1 MTMMGTQI
9 DEELYENPWIFK
21 GSPFLSKDIDD
32 MYGFVYCITNVVT
45 GRKYIGRKYFWSF
58 RKPRGKSRRVKSES
72 DWKKYYGSSDE
83 LNQERKEL
91 GNLSFRRTIL
101 SVWNTKGL
109 VNYEETRQLFI
120 NNVLC
125 ESLNEEPAFY
135 NSNILGRYMRKDYY
149 GKALHNI
156 YGRCVM
162 IWFTGSVNVVRNLSE
177 RTVTKTCT
185 PYTMSGVNSLKKQNL
200 NC

>member
-9 DEELYENPWIFK
+9 DNEELYENPWIFK
-21 GSPFLSKDIDD
+21 GSPFLSKDIND

-45 GRKYIGRKYFWSF
+45 GRRYIGRKYFWSF
-58 RKPRGKSRRVKSES
+58 RKPRGKTRRVKSES

-83 LNQERKEL
+83 LNEERKAL
-91 GNLSFRRTIL
+91 GNLSFKRTIL
-101 SVWNTKGL
+101 SVWTTKGL
-109 VNYEETRQLFI
+109 VNYEETRQLFL

-149 GKALHNI
+149 GK
-156 YGRCVM
+156 
-162 IWFTGSVNVVRNLSE
+162 GSTASTEDV
-177 RTVTKTCT
+177 
-185 PYTMSGVNSLKKQNL
+185 
-200 NC
+200 